1 MHKLAAYQL
10 RIATRE
16 DGHVDSQALIQLMAR
31 TYEEFDRERRLTDRA
46 NKLIMKAR
54 EPWFREQAQA

>member
-16 DGHVDSQALIQLMAR
+16 DGSVDPQALVQLMAR
-31 TYEEFDRERRLTDRA
+31 TYDEFDRERRLTDRA
-46 NKLIMKAR
+46 NKLM
-54 EPWFREQAQA
+54 EEE